1 MFNKKMVLE
10 QGKKYDSFYLYD
22 ENIVLENIKKLKESF
37 PNVKFLYSVKSN
49 HHPEMLK
56 TIFSQGIGA
65 DAASSN
71 EVLKAFNNNV
81 PKEEILYSAPGKSM
95 EDIETAFD
103 KCIFTADSLNE
114 INILNDL
121 GKEKNKIIEI
131 GIRINPDFTLYS
143 NVGVATKF
151 GIDEEILIENLELIK
166 SFKNIKIIGIH
177 VHSSSQELNTEIL
190 KVYYRNMFILTKKIE
205 NKLNL
210 KLKFVNLGSGIG
222 IPFSVTD
229 NPVDVNDLGKEL
241 NSLCEEFKDE
251 IKGVQI
257 YIETG
262 RYLCGPSG
270 VYATKVMD
278 IKISRGKKFV
288 ILKNTF
294 NGFIR
299 PSMEAFVKSYSKDP
313 KMNEPLFTKKDA
325 FQYVVLT
332 DEKKLETVDLYG
344 NLCTSTDLIGKDM
357 LLPKI
362 EIGDL
367 IAITNAGCYAAVLTP
382 FQFSSQIPPKEL
394 YLKKDGTV
402 II

>member
-190 KVYYRNMFILTKKIE
+190 KVYYRNMFILTKRIE

-382 FQFSSQIPPKEL
+382 FQFSSQLPPKEL

>member
-143 NVGVATKF
+143 NSGVSNKF
-151 GIDEEILIENLELIK
+151 GIDEEILIENIELIK

-190 KVYYRNMFILTKKIE
+190 KVYYRNMFILTKKVE
-205 NKLNL
+205 DKLNL

-222 IPFSVTD
+222 IPFSVND
-229 NPVDVNDLGKEL
+229 NPVDVKDLGEEL

-251 IKGVQI
+251 IQGIQI

-299 PSMEAFVKSYSKDP
+299 PSMEAFVKSYSRDP

-344 NLCTSTDLIGKDM
+344 NLCTSTDLVGKDM

-362 EIGDL
+362 KIGDL

-382 FQFSSQIPPKEL
+382 FQFSSQLPPKEL

>member
-1 MFNKKMVLE
+1 MFNKEVILE
-10 QGKKYDSFYLYD
+10 QGKKYDSFYFYD
-22 ENIVLENIKKLKESF
+22 ENIVLGNIKKLKESF

-81 PKEEILYSAPGKSM
+81 AKEEILYSAPGKSIK
-95 EDIETAFD
+95 DIETAFD
-103 KCIFTADSLNE
+103 KCIFTADSINE

-131 GIRINPDFTLYS
+131 GIRVNPDFTFYS
-143 NVGVATKF
+143 DFGVATKF
-151 GIDEEILIENLELIK
+151 GIDEEILMENLDLLN
-166 SFKNIKIIGIH
+166 SFENIKIIGIH

-190 KVYYRNMFILTKKIE
+190 KKYYRNMFSLTKE
-205 NKLNL
+205 LQNKLNL
-210 KLKFVNLGSGIG
+210 KLKFINLGSGIG

-229 NPVDVNDLGKEL
+229 NPVDVKDLGKEL
-241 NSLCEEFKDE
+241 NSLCEKFKDE
-251 IKGVQI
+251 IKGVQL

-270 VYATKVMD
+270 VYATKVID

-299 PSMEAFVKSYSKDP
+299 PSMEAFVKSYSDNP
-313 KMNEPLFTKKDA
+313 KMNEPLFTKKGA

-332 DEKKLETVDLYG
+332 DEKKLEKVDLYG
-344 NLCTSTDLIGKDM
+344 NLCTSTDLVGKD
-357 LLPKI
+357 LILPKI
-362 EIGDL
+362 KIGDL
-367 IAITNAGCYAAVLTP
+367 IVMTNAGCYAAVLTP

-394 YLKKDGTV
+394 YLKKDGN
-402 II
+402 IIL

>member
-1 MFNKKMVLE
+1 MFNKEVILE

-22 ENIVLENIKKLKESF
+22 ENIVLGNIKKLKKNF

-49 HHPEMLK
+49 HHPEILK
-56 TIFSQGIGA
+56 TIFAQGIGA

-81 PKEEILYSAPGKSM
+81 PKEEILYSAPGKSIK
-95 EDIETAFD
+95 DIETAFD

-114 INILNDL
+114 IKMLNDF
-121 GKEKNKIIEI
+121 GKEKDKIMEI
-131 GIRINPDFTLYS
+131 GIRVNPDFTFYS
-143 NVGVATKF
+143 DFGVATKF
-151 GIDEEILIENLELIK
+151 GIDEEILMENLDLLN
-166 SFKNIKIIGIH
+166 SFENIKIIGIH

-190 KVYYRNMFILTKKIE
+190 KKYYRNMFSLTKE
-205 NKLNL
+205 LQNKLNL
-210 KLKFVNLGSGIG
+210 KLKFINLGSGIG

-229 NPVDVNDLGKEL
+229 NPVDVKDLGKEL
-241 NSLCEEFKDE
+241 NSLCEKFKDE
-251 IKGVQI
+251 IKGVQL

-270 VYATKVMD
+270 VYATKVID

-299 PSMEAFVKSYSKDP
+299 PSMEAFVKSYSDNP
-313 KMNEPLFTKKDA
+313 KMNEPLFTKKGA

-332 DEKKLETVDLYG
+332 DEKKLEKVDLYG
-344 NLCTSTDLIGKDM
+344 NLCTSTDLVGKD
-357 LLPKI
+357 LILPKI
-362 EIGDL
+362 KIGDL
-367 IAITNAGCYAAVLTP
+367 IVMTNAGCYAAVLTP

-394 YLKKDGTV
+394 YLKKDGN
-402 II
+402 IIL

>member
-1 MFNKKMVLE
+1 MFNKEVILE

-22 ENIVLENIKKLKESF
+22 ENIVLGNIKKLKKNF

-49 HHPEMLK
+49 HHPEILK
-56 TIFSQGIGA
+56 TIFAQGIGA

-81 PKEEILYSAPGKSM
+81 PKEEILYSAPGKSIK
-95 EDIETAFD
+95 DIETAFD

-114 INILNDL
+114 IKMLNDF
-121 GKEKNKIIEI
+121 GKEKDQIMEI
-131 GIRINPDFTLYS
+131 GIRVNPDFTFYS
-143 NVGVATKF
+143 DFGVATKF
-151 GIDEEILIENLELIK
+151 GIDEEILMENLDLLN
-166 SFKNIKIIGIH
+166 SFENIKIIGIH

-190 KVYYRNMFILTKKIE
+190 KKYYRNMFSLTKE
-205 NKLNL
+205 LQNKLNL
-210 KLKFVNLGSGIG
+210 KLKFINLGSGIG

-229 NPVDVNDLGKEL
+229 NPVDVKDLGKEL
-241 NSLCEEFKDE
+241 NSLCEKFKDE
-251 IKGVQI
+251 IKGVQL

-270 VYATKVMD
+270 VYATKVID

-299 PSMEAFVKSYSKDP
+299 PSMEAFVKSYSDNP
-313 KMNEPLFTKKDA
+313 KMNEPLFTKKGA

-332 DEKKLETVDLYG
+332 DEKKLEKVDLYG
-344 NLCTSTDLIGKDM
+344 NLCTSTDLVGKD
-357 LLPKI
+357 LILPKI
-362 EIGDL
+362 KIGDL
-367 IAITNAGCYAAVLTP
+367 IVMTNAGCYAAVLTP

-394 YLKKDGTV
+394 YLKKDGN
-402 II
+402 IIL

>member
-22 ENIVLENIKKLKESF
+22 ENIVLGNIEKLKESF

-56 TIFSQGIGA
+56 TIFAQGIGA

-71 EVLKAFNNNV
+71 EVIKAFNNNV

-95 EDIETAFD
+95 EDIKIAFD
-103 KCIFTADSLNE
+103 KCIFTADSINE

-143 NVGVATKF
+143 NSGVSNKF
-151 GIDEEILIENLELIK
+151 GIDEEILIENIELIK

-190 KVYYRNMFILTKKIE
+190 KVYYRNMFILTKKVE
-205 NKLNL
+205 DKLNL

-222 IPFSVTD
+222 IPFSVND
-229 NPVDVNDLGKEL
+229 NPVDVKDLGKEL

-251 IKGVQI
+251 IQGIQI

-325 FQYVVLT
+325 FQYVVLN

-344 NLCTSTDLIGKDM
+344 NLCTSTDLVGKDM

-362 EIGDL
+362 KIGDL

-402 II
+402 IV

>member
-1 MFNKKMVLE
+1 
-10 QGKKYDSFYLYD
+10 
-22 ENIVLENIKKLKESF
+22 
-37 PNVKFLYSVKSN
+37 
-49 HHPEMLK
+49 
-56 TIFSQGIGA
+56 
-65 DAASSN
+65 
-71 EVLKAFNNNV
+71 
-81 PKEEILYSAPGKSM
+81 
-95 EDIETAFD
+95 
-103 KCIFTADSLNE
+103 
-114 INILNDL
+114 
-121 GKEKNKIIEI
+121 
-131 GIRINPDFTLYS
+131 
-143 NVGVATKF
+143 
-151 GIDEEILIENLELIK
+151 
-166 SFKNIKIIGIH
+166 
-177 VHSSSQELNTEIL
+177 
-190 KVYYRNMFILTKKIE
+190 MFILTKKVE
-205 NKLNL
+205 DKLNL

-222 IPFSVTD
+222 IPFSVND
-229 NPVDVNDLGKEL
+229 NPVDVKDLGKEL
-241 NSLCEEFKDE
+241 NALCEEFKDE
-251 IKGVQI
+251 IQGVQI

-278 IKISRGKKFV
+278 IKTSRGKKFV

-325 FQYVVLT
+325 FQYIVLN

-344 NLCTSTDLIGKDM
+344 NLCTSTDLVGKDM

-362 EIGDL
+362 KIGDL

-402 II
+402 IV